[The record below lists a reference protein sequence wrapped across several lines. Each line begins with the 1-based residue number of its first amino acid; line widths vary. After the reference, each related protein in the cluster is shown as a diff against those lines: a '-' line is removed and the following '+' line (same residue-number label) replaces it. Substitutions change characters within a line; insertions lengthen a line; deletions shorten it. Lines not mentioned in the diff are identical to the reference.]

1 MIYFDISLLAAARRE
16 PGIKTGPYRVVSEL
30 GRTLFSLYPQEVFA
44 TCQQKY
50 WLEDARAALDEM
62 GVAGVTK
69 GAWELPP
76 GSIYHQTFGA
86 FPTCTDVPHLRR
98 VLTLYDLFPLSN
110 PQWFPPKTVAWFRA
124 VKDSLR
130 PEDKLVAISH
140 ATQQDA
146 LAHWGFSLSSVPVV
160 HLASNILRQQENSDY
175 PTAPELRPHP
185 KDPAFFL
192 SVCTLEPRK
201 NLPRL
206 IEAFFDFLRRTG
218 SDVRLVLAG
227 HPGWD
232 LPEIFGAIDGDATYR
247 SQVTVL
253 GRVEDKDLCNLYR
266 RCLAL
271 VYVPLAEGF
280 GLPPLEAMQLGAAVI
295 TSDASSLPEVVGEA
309 ALKVDPR
316 SATAISDAM
325 ESLWREEAKRH
336 RLARLG
342 PEQAKKFSWERTARE
357 YRAIYRQLTQ

>member
-1 MIYFDISLLAAARRE
+1 
-16 PGIKTGPYRVVSEL
+16 VVSEL
-30 GRTLFSLYPQEVFA
+30 GRTLFSLYPEEVFA
-44 TCQQKY
+44 TCQQKL
-50 WLEDARAALDEM
+50 WLEDANAAMDEL
-62 GVAGVTK
+62 GLVGVTK

-86 FPTCTDVPHLRR
+86 FPTCTDVPYLRR

-124 VKDSLR
+124 VRESLR

-146 LAHWGFSLSSVPVV
+146 VSYWAIPSSSVAVV
-160 HLASNILRQQENSDY
+160 NLASNILRQQENSGY
-175 PTAPELRPHP
+175 RTAPELSPHP
-185 KDPAFFL
+185 KEPAFFL

-206 IEAFFDFLRRTG
+206 IQAFFEFLRRTG
-218 SDVRLVLAG
+218 TNVRLVLAG
-227 HPGWD
+227 QPGWD
-232 LPEIFGAIDGDATYR
+232 LPEIFGAIEGDERYR
-247 SQVTVL
+247 SQVIVL
-253 GRVEDKDLCNLYR
+253 GRVEDKDLCDLYR

-295 TSDASSLPEVVGEA
+295 TSDTSSLPEVVGEA

-316 SATAISDAM
+316 SAKAISEAM
-325 ESLWREEAKRH
+325 ESLWREEAKRL

-342 PEQAKKFSWERTARE
+342 LEQAKKFSWERAARE
-357 YRAIYRQLTQ
+357 YRAIYHQLTQ